1 MLPSD
6 VNILV
11 SVLNCKL
18 RDFYDSLESL
28 CDDLDESLDDI
39 LNKLAKAGYYY
50 DNKTNQI
57 KPRA

>member
-1 MLPSD
+1 MLPND

-18 RDFYDSLESL
+18 RDFYDSLDSL
-28 CDDLDESLDDI
+28 CEDLDEKEEDI
-39 LNKLAKAGYYY
+39 LNKLTKAGYYY

>member
-6 VNILV
+6 PLLLV

-18 RDFYDSLESL
+18 RDMYDSLDSL
-28 CDDLDESLDDI
+28 CEDLDESKDAI
-39 LNKLAKAGYYY
+39 IEKIESINYYY
-50 DNKTNQI
+50 DEANNQI